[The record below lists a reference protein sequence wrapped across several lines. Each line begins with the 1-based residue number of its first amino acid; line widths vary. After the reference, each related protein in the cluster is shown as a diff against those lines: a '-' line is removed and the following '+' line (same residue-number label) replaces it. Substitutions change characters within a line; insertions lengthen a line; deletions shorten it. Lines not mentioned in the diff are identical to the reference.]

1 MSDVPSDATKYAQRP
16 TVTTG
21 LPGGIPYIIGNEAA
35 ERFSFYGM
43 KAILTIFMVDYL
55 QWMGGTPGGGGMS
68 DAEATEHYHTFTAAA
83 YFFPIL
89 GALLS
94 DVFLGKYRTILFLSI
109 VYCLGHA
116 ALAMMGAPPLS
127 AGYWLFVGLLLI
139 SVGSG
144 GIKPCVSAHVGD
156 QFGKSNAHLLTKV
169 YQWFYFSINFGA
181 FISTLLTPWL
191 LEHYGPHWAFGV
203 PGVLMALAT
212 FLFWLGR
219 NKFVH
224 IPAGGTKFLKE
235 TFSWTGVSAILKLMI
250 IFCFVAVFW
259 ALFDQT
265 GSSWVLQAK
274 SLDRTWMGVTWLE
287 SQIQAVNP
295 ILILTLIP
303 LFQFFF
309 YPAIDQVFPLTP
321 IRRISLGL
329 FVMTGGFAIVAWLQ
343 QQIDAGLQPS
353 IAWQFLAY
361 AVLTA
366 SEVMVSITCLEFAY
380 TQAPKT
386 MKSVVMA
393 VFLLSVSLGNI
404 FTAVVNNVIQTPS
417 VISIAEQV
425 DVETIT
431 GVRDADS
438 MRQANAQWPIGDEW
452 NAKWASPSLAPQSDE
467 AVAALRLAGHDGE
480 TDTGDDVWLLFGSDA
495 ELAAIRTQ
503 SRGVLETAADRIE
516 AAFFK
521 QAGEGQGESRSAL
534 LPDED
539 AGGRL
544 IEGLQDAFGNP
555 IEYRLVSRDRYQLIS
570 QGGDESD
577 ETRWDETL
585 TGAVDRAAEPSDDE
599 QTEPTFNWL
608 EQRRIE
614 MVGGDDPE
622 AIAKI
627 RQEILSSRGGG
638 SETNFKRQ
646 YAVGG
651 RVLLEGDDYFWFW
664 TTCIFV
670 TAVLFVPVGYLYR
683 EKTYI
688 QDEDEAQQDAE
699 AAAEESMGH

>member
-1 MSDVPSDATKYAQRP
+1 MSAATPDSTKYAQRP

-21 LPGGIPYIIGNEAA
+21 MPGGIPYIIGNEAA

-43 KAILTIFMVDYL
+43 KSILTIFMVDYL

-191 LEHYGPHWAFGV
+191 LEHFGPHWAFGV

-224 IPAGGTKFLKE
+224 IPAGGMQFLKE
-235 TFSWTGVSAILKLMI
+235 TFSWTGLSAILKLMV
-250 IFCFVAVFW
+250 IFSFVAVFW

-303 LFQFFF
+303 LFQFLI
-309 YPAIDQVFPLTP
+309 YPAIDRVFPLTP
-321 IRRISLGL
+321 IRKISIGL

-343 QQIDAGLQPS
+343 QQIDAGLEPS

-393 VFLLSVSLGNI
+393 VFLLSVSLGNV

-417 VISIAEQV
+417 VTSVVEQV
-425 DVETIT
+425 EGEMIV
-431 GVRDADS
+431 GVREAVS
-438 MRQANAQWPIGDEW
+438 LEEANEQWLIAGDW
-452 NAKWASPSLAPQSDE
+452 NATWASPSEAEGSDE
-467 AVAALRLAGHDGE
+467 AAAALRLAGADGE
-480 TDTGDDVWLLFGSDA
+480 IDTTDDVWLLFGDEA
-495 ELAAIRTQ
+495 ELTAIRTR
-503 SRGVLETAADRIE
+503 SRSAMEAAADRIE
-516 AAFFK
+516 SAFLQQGGRGE
-521 QAGEGQGESRSAL
+521 QADPDAS
-534 LPDED
+534 LPDE
-539 AGGRL
+539 ATGRQL
-544 IEGLQDAFGNP
+544 IDGLQDAFGNQ

-570 QGGDESD
+570 RGGDQLD
-577 ETRWDETL
+577 ETLWDETL
-585 TGAVDRAAEPSDDE
+585 TGVLERAAEPSEEGDA
-599 QTEPTFNWL
+599 EPTFNWL
-608 EQRRIE
+608 ERRRIE
-614 MVGGDDPE
+614 MIGGDDPE

-627 RQEILSSRGGG
+627 RQEILSSRDGG
-638 SETNFKRQ
+638 SETTFDRE

-664 TTCIFV
+664 TTCILV
-670 TAVLFVPVGYLYR
+670 TAILFVPVGYFYR
-683 EKTYI
+683 ERTYI
-688 QDEDEAQQDAE
+688 QDEDESQQDAE